1 MSSVVRLLALLL
13 MCYGLYEVQSAKI
26 LALLNLA
33 LPSHYIFNR
42 ALLIELAGRG
52 HQVTVISPD
61 REKLPVPNLHSIQL
75 EGIYN
80 TIEKNVNYESFAEM
94 SLWDFTFA
102 MFDWGT
108 DLCKR
113 ELQTEGAR
121 KLLNYPSTERFDLII
136 TEIAWGECF
145 FAFIH
150 KFGSPPV
157 IATSGVGI
165 PPWISLTMRN
175 PENPSY
181 MPNFML
187 PFSSHMTFRERM
199 LNFIIHNFV
208 TLIYEYRYI
217 RAEEA
222 IARKYFK
229 DFPPFWDIERNFSI
243 VLVNTVPGVD
253 DPRPLLPNVI
263 PVGGMHIKDVPSP
276 LPKDL
281 QTYLDEA
288 KEGFIFF
295 SLGSN
300 LRSDSLSYEKMQ
312 ALLEAF
318 SELPQRILWKFESDN
333 LPGQPPNVRTGKWL
347 PQSDILAHP
356 NIRVFISHCGKMSS
370 IEASYRGVPVVG
382 IPFFLDQRL
391 NLRDLVNKG
400 VGVELDYKSITK
412 ENILAALRE
421 VLNNDSYRI
430 NMKKRSATFKDQ
442 PQTALDRAVFWTEYV
457 IRHNGAPHLR
467 SAATDLYW
475 HQYLLLDVLLVLAV
489 GTLLLTMAA
498 CFLVRTIYRTII
510 NLTNKSNKKTKTN

>member
-1 MSSVVRLLALLL
+1 
-13 MCYGLYEVQSAKI
+13 
-26 LALLNLA
+26 
-33 LPSHYIFNR
+33 
-42 ALLIELAGRG
+42 
-52 HQVTVISPD
+52 
-61 REKLPVPNLHSIQL
+61 
-75 EGIYN
+75 
-80 TIEKNVNYESFAEM
+80 M

-208 TLIYEYRYI
+208 TLIYEYRHI

-276 LPKDL
+276 LPKVSSYDL
-281 QTYLDEA
+281 LRSVARLTLAAFYQIQIQSKLSKDFNISLLQSHCTAHVEVVCVC
-288 KEGFIFF
+288 
-295 SLGSN
+295 LGS
-300 LRSDSLSYEKMQ
+300 DAVTPED
-312 ALLEAF
+312 
-318 SELPQRILWKFESDN
+318 RID
-333 LPGQPPNVRTGKWL
+333 T
-347 PQSDILAHP
+347 
-356 NIRVFISHCGKMSS
+356 
-370 IEASYRGVPVVG
+370 
-382 IPFFLDQRL
+382 FL
-391 NLRDLVNKG
+391 
-400 VGVELDYKSITK
+400 
-412 ENILAALRE
+412 
-421 VLNNDSYRI
+421 
-430 NMKKRSATFKDQ
+430 
-442 PQTALDRAVFWTEYV
+442 
-457 IRHNGAPHLR
+457 
-467 SAATDLYW
+467 
-475 HQYLLLDVLLVLAV
+475 
-489 GTLLLTMAA
+489 
-498 CFLVRTIYRTII
+498 I
-510 NLTNKSNKKTKTN
+510 NLSNHLQDYTTLNTIRPQYQP